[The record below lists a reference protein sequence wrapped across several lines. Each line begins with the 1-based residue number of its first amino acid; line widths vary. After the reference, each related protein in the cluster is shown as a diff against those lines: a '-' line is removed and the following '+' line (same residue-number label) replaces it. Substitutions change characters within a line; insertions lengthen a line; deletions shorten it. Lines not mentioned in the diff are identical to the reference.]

1 MKKKWIAFGI
11 VAALLIAVLVI
22 VLRFTQKQTNG
33 IADGKYMVVDCP
45 EYPDAY
51 IIVKNN
57 SIRIYNIDVNAIYR
71 NEQVESIKK
80 ICEDKE
86 SGIVLTDE
94 EIEELSDLNKM
105 FVENSYKVD
114 VEKGTKEGT
123 YSYVYSCLS
132 KGNYFGLHFLYD
144 SYNKTIKI
152 NNYQKEI
159 VFKK

>member
-22 VLRFTQKQTNG
+22 VLRFTKKQTKG

-57 SIRIYNIDVNAIYR
+57 SIQIYNIDVNAIYR

-86 SGIVLTDE
+86 SGIVLTGE
-94 EIEELSDLNKM
+94 EIEKLSDLNKM
-105 FVENSYKVD
+105 FVENR
-114 VEKGTKEGT
+114 
-123 YSYVYSCLS
+123 
-132 KGNYFGLHFLYD
+132 
-144 SYNKTIKI
+144 IKI
-152 NNYQKEI
+152 TPFLKLSN
-159 VFKK
+159 

>member
-1 MKKKWIAFGI
+1 MKKKWIVFSM
-11 VAALLIAVLVI
+11 VAAFLVAVLVI
-22 VLRFTQKQTNG
+22 VLRFTKKQTNG
-33 IADGKYMVVDCP
+33 ITDGKYMVVDCP

-86 SGIVLTDE
+86 SGIVLTGE

-114 VEKGTKEGT
+114 VEKGTKEG
-123 YSYVYSCLS
+123 SYVYSCLS
-132 KGNYFGLHFLYD
+132 KGNYFGLHFVYD

>member
-22 VLRFTQKQTNG
+22 VLRFTKKQTKG

-57 SIRIYNIDVNAIYR
+57 SIQIYNIDVNAIYR

-86 SGIVLTDE
+86 SGIVLTGE
-94 EIEELSDLNKM
+94 EIEKLSDLNKM
-105 FVENSYKVD
+105 FVENAYKV
-114 VEKGTKEGT
+114 GMSEGR
-123 YSYVYSCLS
+123 
-132 KGNYFGLHFLYD
+132 N
-144 SYNKTIKI
+144 I
-152 NNYQKEI
+152 NNGRAIQLRSFFILLILRCELRYLDYWGFSKRRDTDC
-159 VFKK
+159 KG